1 MEKERNCRA
10 KKGEGRKQLNL
21 QQEIENKKK
30 QTEENRNGE
39 ARRTPKRVIGRLR
52 APFDL
57 PFFYYWGGLRC
68 FVWLFVLGRLLVG
81 DGRSQSHF
89 YQQGHMFLWVLNIKS
104 TWDLVLT
111 VPFLMFYM
119 ILLKDTL
126 F

>member
-1 MEKERNCRA
+1 MLNFFSDIFPLLQQGRFSDKMETERNRRA
-10 KKGEGRKQLNL
+10 KKGREKKFNL
-21 QQEIENKKK
+21 QQVIKNKKK

-39 ARRTPKRVIGRLR
+39 AWRTPKRVSGRLR

-89 YQQGHMFLWVLNIKS
+89 YQEGHMFLWALNIKS
-104 TWDLVLT
+104 A
-111 VPFLMFYM
+111 
-119 ILLKDTL
+119 
-126 F
+126 